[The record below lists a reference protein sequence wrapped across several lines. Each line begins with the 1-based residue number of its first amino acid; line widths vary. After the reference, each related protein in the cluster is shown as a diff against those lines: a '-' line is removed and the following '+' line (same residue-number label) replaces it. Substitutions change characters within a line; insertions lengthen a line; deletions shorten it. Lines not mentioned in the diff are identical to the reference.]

1 MKKCGIMSQRR
12 KNARQPRQKID
23 ILDIGFSASNY
34 RKMMQ
39 KSLFKGKTFCFTSIL
54 IAKRHLFGSAKNYFF
69 KIKSSG

>member
-1 MKKCGIMSQRR
+1 
-12 KNARQPRQKID
+12 
-23 ILDIGFSASNY
+23 
-34 RKMMQ
+34 MMQ